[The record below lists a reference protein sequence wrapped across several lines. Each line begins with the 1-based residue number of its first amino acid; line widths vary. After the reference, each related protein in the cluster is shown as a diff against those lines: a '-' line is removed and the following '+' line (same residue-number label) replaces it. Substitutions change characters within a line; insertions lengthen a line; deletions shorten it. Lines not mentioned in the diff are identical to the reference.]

1 VDHRDRGVRV
11 VDERPADRTQQEA
24 GESSGDYANPDR
36 LVFTR
41 ENGDPWDPHTV
52 YCRFVKTVKTLGY
65 KPVALHLLR
74 HIAASILIAAG
85 VDIAIVSKRLGHSK
99 IDLTSDT
106 YGHLIGKAGR
116 QGPRRRHGSFRA
128 AQGRGRTTAGRRSP
142 GRRRAARRRL
152 RETLQ
157 GSVLKIPGKSPA
169 KPARKGMSIDKE
181 DRLRFSDLPRC
192 LERAMRIELT

>member
-116 QGPRRRHGSFRA
+116 QAAKKAARIVPRGAGTRSDD
-128 AQGRGRTTAGRRSP
+128 GRTPKP
-142 GRRRAARRRL
+142 GKKKGGTKKAAR
-152 RETLQ
+152 
-157 GSVLKIPGKSPA
+157 
-169 KPARKGMSIDKE
+169 
-181 DRLRFSDLPRC
+181 DLAG
-192 LERAMRIELT
+192 E